1 MSHTCGQRCYQ
12 TRGNSKL
19 ALSYIAAKRAE
30 VVWSI
35 GVWRQLVYTQR
46 GAQRRFALR
55 RGIRRHLAKVNAGV
69 DGSVRAGCLMS
80 ALPCCKGND
89 KTAGNVDGAIGQTSG
104 GGWGV
109 QGLRNAE

>member
-1 MSHTCGQRCYQ
+1 VSHTCGQRCYQ

-55 RGIRRHLAKVNAGV
+55 RGIRRHLAKVNAGRGWV
-69 DGSVRAGCLMS
+69 GARRMLDVRS
-80 ALPCCKGND
+80 AVLQ
-89 KTAGNVDGAIGQTSG
+89 GQ
-104 GGWGV
+104 
-109 QGLRNAE
+109 